1 MGNDVKVGDV
11 IRSKSSF
18 EWASRW
24 QSAKVTE
31 VDSEGVFAESLVGE
45 NKGTMGYFY
54 NGTFEKLTPKPQ
66 TGEVWQLKHE
76 PTFTVRIVGFAED
89 GAPVLKALADEKH
102 DLSRKVALKGE
113 VFPWEGALYGAEFT
127 DSYQPY
133 VAEKKKIKGYVPVF
147 KSDDGSL
154 SFGCGNESKI
164 TDPLCLEYLKGLNI
178 EIIDYVEIE
187 WQEP

>member
-11 IRSKSSF
+11 VRSKSSF

-45 NKGTMGYFY
+45 NKGTSAYFY

-66 TGEVWQLKHE
+66 TGEVWQWKRE
-76 PTFTVRIVGFAED
+76 PTFLVRIVGFAED
-89 GAPVLKALADEKH
+89 GAPVLEALTDEKP
-102 DLSRKVALKGE
+102 DPYRKIRVKGE
-113 VFPWEGALYGAEFT
+113 IFPWVGNKYAKEFT
-127 DSYQPY
+127 DRYQPY
-133 VAEKKKIKGYVPVF
+133 VAEKKKIKGYVPVIRNE
-147 KSDDGSL
+147 GGETY
-154 SFGCGNESKI
+154 FGFIEAKKYTKEMELGLKV
-164 TDPLCLEYLKGLNI
+164 LCQEV
-178 EIIDYVEIE
+178 IDYVEIE